1 MENIVAAAEKKSLNT
16 VINLS
21 LESGLNKRKRKI
33 HSIVRSFFS
42 ISVCVSLHNYLNNC
56 SMIKTYILHFIA
68 QVFFFI
74 LHQFESKVMPRR
86 SFNRML
92 INSIIILLSS
102 SISQKAKAM
111 ELEHWKHS
119 TRFPFRISHFT
130 ICLTSSLVAC
140 ATLRT
145 GLFE

>member
-111 ELEHWKHS
+111 E
-119 TRFPFRISHFT
+119 TRALKTLDTISISHFT